1 MKATTAVAQT
11 LTCIIGDVTE
21 AVVITWKEKDDNP
34 IRDGQE
40 GYDIKNK
47 RVNKRNVQVT
57 TLTIEPSV
65 LANEDTTLPGVWK
78 CSAKSTQYPDSDTSP
93 DQNVVVTFLNF
104 GKIVESVFL
113 KSNKPIIR

>member
-57 TLTIEPSV
+57 TLTIEPSILV
-65 LANEDTTLPGVWK
+65 NLDKTIPGAWK
-78 CSAKSTQYPDSDTSP
+78 CSAKSTLYPDSDTSP

-104 GKIVESVFL
+104 GKIVKSVL
-113 KSNKPIIR
+113 LNKSIKR

>member
-47 RVNKRNVQVT
+47 RVNNRNVQVT
-57 TLTIEPSV
+57 TLTIEPSILV
-65 LANEDTTLPGVWK
+65 NEDKTIPGAWK
-78 CSAKSTQYPDSDTSP
+78 CSAKSTLYPDSDTSP

-104 GKIVESVFL
+104 GKIVKSVIL
-113 KSNKPIIR
+113 NKSIKR